1 MDLPGLLQA
10 YPGAMLVWTHRDP
23 VLTFSSLSSMIA
35 GFLAA
40 VGGAND
46 LAAIG
51 RSVVDTWC
59 AAMARATEARSADPA
74 LEGRI
79 LDLAHR
85 DVVSDPMAAIE
96 HIYSRFDLPFSV
108 QHRDRIARF
117 LAENPAANR
126 LGRHRHS
133 PEQFGIDPAEV
144 HTRLAGYYARYGH
157 LFDHS

>member
-1 MDLPGLLQA
+1 
-10 YPGAMLVWTHRDP
+10 ML
-23 VLTFSSLSSMIA
+23 A

-59 AAMARATEARSADPA
+59 AAMARATEARSGDPA

-79 LDLAHR
+79 VDLAHR

-144 HTRLAGYYARYGH
+144 HARLAGYYTRYGH